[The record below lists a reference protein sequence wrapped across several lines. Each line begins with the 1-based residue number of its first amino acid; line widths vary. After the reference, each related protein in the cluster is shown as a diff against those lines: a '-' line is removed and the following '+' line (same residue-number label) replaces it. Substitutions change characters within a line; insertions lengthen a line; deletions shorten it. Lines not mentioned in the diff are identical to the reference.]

1 MPKGRKELHALKPSG
16 SISTIQTTGSLCFYL
31 CSPLLLFLTLRYT
44 QSTVCGSEAL
54 PHPSPS
60 NLLDS
65 NTHSPQSFIS
75 SSSAVYGVM
84 LKTQNSGTFQLEK
97 KKKSVVF
104 FVFVFF
110 SPEDTFCCFYSGVVQ
125 TAVSL
130 KGQQAAAQC
139 KDREP
144 VLSASFLWMGS
155 M

>member
-1 MPKGRKELHALKPSG
+1 MRGIANDCILGELKGIMPKGRKELHALKPSG

-31 CSPLLLFLTLRYT
+31 CSPLLLFLTLRYI

-84 LKTQNSGTFQLEK
+84 LKTQNSGMFQLEK
-97 KKKSVVF
+97 KKVLF
-104 FVFVFF
+104 FCFCFFPLKIRFVAF
-110 SPEDTFCCFYSGVVQ
+110 
-125 TAVSL
+125 TA
-130 KGQQAAAQC
+130 
-139 KDREP
+139 E
-144 VLSASFLWMGS
+144 LSKQLCP
-155 M
+155 